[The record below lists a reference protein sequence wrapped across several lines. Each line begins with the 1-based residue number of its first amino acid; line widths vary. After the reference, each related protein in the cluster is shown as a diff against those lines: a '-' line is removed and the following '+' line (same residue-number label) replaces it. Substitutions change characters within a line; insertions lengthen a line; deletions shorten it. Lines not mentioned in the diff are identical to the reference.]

1 LTYDAVLVDA
11 RAGLSELTAGP
22 LLGLGGAV
30 ALFGTDQP
38 HTFEGYRYLMA
49 HLATLP
55 VPDPKNDW
63 RERIHFVHGMSGASL
78 KKRQAF
84 DDRLY
89 ELLSETFY
97 EEDEEDSGEGVFNFS
112 LDAKNAPHKAW
123 RIFFDQQFIDLN
135 PIANRSLLEHDVYA
149 ATFGGFIDSAMEALG
164 LGNEGT

>member
-1 LTYDAVLVDA
+1 
-11 RAGLSELTAGP
+11 
-22 LLGLGGAV
+22 
-30 ALFGTDQP
+30 
-38 HTFEGYRYLMA
+38 
-49 HLATLP
+49 
-55 VPDPKNDW
+55 
-63 RERIHFVHGMSGASL
+63 MSGASL

-135 PIANRSLLEHDVYA
+135 PIANRSLSNTMFTQPPSVASLTAQWKHLGWAMKAHDH
-149 ATFGGFIDSAMEALG
+149 E
-164 LGNEGT
+164 